1 MSKQFLRLAS
11 MLACVFASVLAL
23 SACDPKGVPAPKT
36 VFANTDITGLDYGKD
51 FALTDHN
58 GKPRT
63 IADFR
68 GKLVFVFFG
77 YTHCPDICPTT
88 LSEMAGIMKALDKD
102 ADKLQVLFVTLDPER
117 DTPEAMAGFVPAFHP
132 GFLGLYGD
140 QPTTEKVARDF
151 KIFLQRVPGP
161 DGKSYTIDHT
171 AGSYVFDTQGRLRL
185 FVRHGQSSAS
195 LLNDLKSLLAER

>member
-1 MSKQFLRLAS
+1 MSKCLFS
-11 MLACVFASVLAL
+11 LACVLACVLTL
-23 SACDPKGVPAPKT
+23 SACDNKGMPLPKT

-51 FALTDHN
+51 FSLTDHT

-88 LSEMAGIMKALDKD
+88 LSDMAGIMKSLGSD
-102 ADKLQVLFVTLDPER
+102 ADKLQVLFITLDPER
-117 DTPEAMAGFVPAFHP
+117 DTPEVMAGYVPAFHP

-140 QPTTEKVARDF
+140 RLATEKVARDF
-151 KIFLQRVPGP
+151 KIFQQRVPGP

-171 AGSYVFDTQGRLRL
+171 AASYVFDTQGRLRL
-185 FVRHGQSSAS
+185 FVRHGQNGAP
-195 LLNDLKSLLAER
+195 LLNDLKSLLSEN

>member
-1 MSKQFLRLAS
+1 MSKQFPRLTS
-11 MLACVFASVLAL
+11 LLACVLTCALAL

-36 VFANTDITGLDYGKD
+36 VFSNTDITGLDYGKD

-68 GKLVFVFFG
+68 GKLVLVFFG
-77 YTHCPDICPTT
+77 FTHCPDVCPTT
-88 LSEMAGIMKALDKD
+88 LSEMAGIMKSLGPD

-117 DTPEAMAGFVPAFHP
+117 DTPEVMAGYVPAFHP
-132 GFLGLYGD
+132 GFLGLYAD

-151 KIFLQRVPGP
+151 KIFLQRVPAA

-171 AGSYVFDTQGRLRL
+171 AGSYVFDTKGRLRL
-185 FVRHGQSSAS
+185 FVRHGQGGTS
-195 LLNDLKSLLAER
+195 LLNDLKSLLSES

>member
-1 MSKQFLRLAS
+1 MSKLLLP
-11 MLACVFASVLAL
+11 LACVLACALIL
-23 SACDPKGVPAPKT
+23 SACDHKGVPLPKT
-36 VFANTDITGLDYGKD
+36 PFANTDITGLDYGKD
-51 FALTDHN
+51 FSLVDHN

-88 LSEMAGIMKALDKD
+88 LSDMAGIMKALGPD
-102 ADKLQVLFVTLDPER
+102 ADKLQVLFITLDPER
-117 DTPEAMAGFVPAFHP
+117 DTPEVMAGFVPAFHP

-140 QPTTEKVARDF
+140 RPATEKVARDF
-151 KIFLQRVPGP
+151 KIFQQRVSGP

-171 AGSYVFDTQGRLRL
+171 AASYVFDTQGHLRL
-185 FVRHGQSSAS
+185 FVRHGQGGAT
-195 LLNDLKSLLAER
+195 LLNDLKLLLSEP

>member
-1 MSKQFLRLAS
+1 MNKLLLP
-11 MLACVFASVLAL
+11 LACLFACVLSL
-23 SACDPKGVPAPKT
+23 SACDQKSLPLPKT

-51 FALTDHN
+51 FSLTDHK

-88 LSEMAGIMKALDKD
+88 LSDMAGIMTSLGPD
-102 ADKLQVLFVTLDPER
+102 ADKLQVLFITLDPER
-117 DTPEAMAGFVPAFHP
+117 DTPEAMAGYVPAFHP

-140 QPTTEKVARDF
+140 RAATEKVARDF
-151 KIFLQRVPGP
+151 KIFQQRVPGP

-171 AGSYVFDTQGRLRL
+171 AASFVFDTRGHLRL
-185 FVRHGQSSAS
+185 FVRHGQNGAP
-195 LLNDLKSLLAER
+195 LLNDLKLLLSES

>member
-1 MSKQFLRLAS
+1 MNKLLLPLACL
-11 MLACVFASVLAL
+11 LACVLSL
-23 SACDPKGVPAPKT
+23 SACDQKSLPLPKT

-51 FALTDHN
+51 FSLTDHN

-88 LSEMAGIMKALDKD
+88 LSDMAGIMTSLGPD
-102 ADKLQVLFVTLDPER
+102 ADKLQVLFITLDPER
-117 DTPEAMAGFVPAFHP
+117 DTPEAMAGYVPAFHP

-140 QPTTEKVARDF
+140 RAATEKVARDF
-151 KIFLQRVPGP
+151 KIFQQRVPGP

-171 AGSYVFDTQGRLRL
+171 AASYVFDTRGHLRL
-185 FVRHGQSSAS
+185 FVRHGQNGAP
-195 LLNDLKSLLAER
+195 LLNDLKLLLSES

>member
-1 MSKQFLRLAS
+1 MNKLLLPLACL
-11 MLACVFASVLAL
+11 LACVLSL
-23 SACDPKGVPAPKT
+23 SACDQKSLPLPKT

-51 FALTDHN
+51 FSLTDHN

-88 LSEMAGIMKALDKD
+88 LSDMAGIMTSLGPD
-102 ADKLQVLFVTLDPER
+102 ADKLQVLFITLDPER
-117 DTPEAMAGFVPAFHP
+117 DTPEAMAGYVPAFHP

-140 QPTTEKVARDF
+140 RLATEKVAREF
-151 KIFLQRVPGP
+151 KIFQQRVPGP

-171 AGSYVFDTQGRLRL
+171 AASFVFDTRGHLRL
-185 FVRHGQSSAS
+185 FVRHGQNGAP
-195 LLNDLKSLLAER
+195 LLNDLKLLLSES

>member
-1 MSKQFLRLAS
+1 MNKLLLPLACL
-11 MLACVFASVLAL
+11 LACVLSL
-23 SACDPKGVPAPKT
+23 SACDQKSLPLPKT

-51 FALTDHN
+51 FSLTDHN

-88 LSEMAGIMKALDKD
+88 LSDMAGIMTSLGPD
-102 ADKLQVLFVTLDPER
+102 ADKLQVLFITLDPER
-117 DTPEAMAGFVPAFHP
+117 DTPEVMAGYVPAFHS

-140 QPTTEKVARDF
+140 RAATEKVARDF
-151 KIFLQRVPGP
+151 KIFQQRVPGP

-171 AGSYVFDTQGRLRL
+171 AASYVFDTRGHLRL
-185 FVRHGQSSAS
+185 FVRHGQNGAP
-195 LLNDLKSLLAER
+195 LLNDLKLLLSES

>member
-1 MSKQFLRLAS
+1 
-11 MLACVFASVLAL
+11 L
-23 SACDPKGVPAPKT
+23 SACDNKGVPLPKT

-51 FALTDHN
+51 FSLTDHN

-88 LSEMAGIMKALDKD
+88 LSDMAGIMKSLGSD
-102 ADKLQVLFVTLDPER
+102 ADKLQVLFITLDPER
-117 DTPEAMAGFVPAFHP
+117 DTPEVMAGYVPVFHP

-140 QPTTEKVARDF
+140 RAATEKVARDF
-151 KIFLQRVPGP
+151 KIFQQRVPGP

-171 AGSYVFDTQGRLRL
+171 AASYVFDTRGHLRL
-185 FVRHGQSSAS
+185 FVRHGQNGAP
-195 LLNDLKSLLAER
+195 LLNDLKLLLSEN

>member
-1 MSKQFLRLAS
+1 MSKLLLPLAW
-11 MLACVFASVLAL
+11 MLVCVLTL
-23 SACDPKGVPAPKT
+23 SACDNKGVPSPKT

-51 FALTDHN
+51 FLLTDHN

-88 LSEMAGIMKALDKD
+88 LSDMAGIMKSLGPD
-102 ADKLQVLFVTLDPER
+102 ADKLQVLFITLDHER
-117 DTPEAMAGFVPAFHP
+117 DTPEVMAGYVPAFHP

-140 QPTTEKVARDF
+140 RAATEKVARDF
-151 KIFLQRVPGP
+151 KIFQQRVSGP

-171 AGSYVFDTQGRLRL
+171 AASYVFDTRGRLRL
-185 FVRHGQSSAS
+185 FVRHGQNGAP
-195 LLNDLKSLLAER
+195 LLNDLKLLLSES

>member
-1 MSKQFLRLAS
+1 MTKLLFPLAWL
-11 MLACVFASVLAL
+11 LACVLSL
-23 SACDPKGVPAPKT
+23 SACDQKGVPLPKT

-51 FALTDHN
+51 FSLTDHN

-88 LSEMAGIMKALDKD
+88 LSDMAGIMKSLGPD
-102 ADKLQVLFVTLDPER
+102 ADKLQVLFITLDPER
-117 DTPEAMAGFVPAFHP
+117 DTPEVMAGFVPAFHP
-132 GFLGLYGD
+132 AFLGLYGD
-140 QPTTEKVARDF
+140 RPATEKVARDF
-151 KIFLQRVPGP
+151 KIFQQRVPGS

-171 AGSYVFDTQGRLRL
+171 AASYVFDTRGNLRL
-185 FVRHGQSSAS
+185 FVRHGQNGAP
-195 LLNDLKSLLAER
+195 LLDDLKLLLSER

>member
-1 MSKQFLRLAS
+1 MSKLLLPLAW
-11 MLACVFASVLAL
+11 MLVCLLTL
-23 SACDPKGVPAPKT
+23 SACDNKGMPLPKT

-51 FALTDHN
+51 FSLTDHN

-88 LSEMAGIMKALDKD
+88 LSDMAGIMKSLGPD
-102 ADKLQVLFVTLDPER
+102 ADKLQVLFITLDPER
-117 DTPEAMAGFVPAFHP
+117 DTPEVMAGYVPAFHS

-140 QPTTEKVARDF
+140 RAATEKVARDF
-151 KIFLQRVPGP
+151 KIFQQRVPGP

-171 AGSYVFDTQGRLRL
+171 AASYVFDTRGHLRL
-185 FVRHGQSSAS
+185 FVRHGQNGAP
-195 LLNDLKSLLAER
+195 LLNDLKLLLSES

>member
-1 MSKQFLRLAS
+1 MTKLLFPLAWL
-11 MLACVFASVLAL
+11 LACVLSL
-23 SACDPKGVPAPKT
+23 SACDQKGVPLPKT

-51 FALTDHN
+51 FSLTDHN

-88 LSEMAGIMKALDKD
+88 LSDMAGIMKALGSD
-102 ADKLQVLFVTLDPER
+102 ADKLQVLFITLDPER
-117 DTPEAMAGFVPAFHP
+117 DTPEVMAGFVPAFHP
-132 GFLGLYGD
+132 AFLGLYGD
-140 QPTTEKVARDF
+140 RAATDKVARDF
-151 KIFLQRVPGP
+151 KIFQQRVPGS

-171 AGSYVFDTQGRLRL
+171 AASYVFDTRGNLRL
-185 FVRHGQSSAS
+185 FVRHGQNGAP
-195 LLNDLKSLLAER
+195 LLNDLKLLLSER

>member
-1 MSKQFLRLAS
+1 MSKCLFS
-11 MLACVFASVLAL
+11 LACVLACVLTL
-23 SACDPKGVPAPKT
+23 SACDNKGMPLPKT

-51 FALTDHN
+51 FSLTDHT

-88 LSEMAGIMKALDKD
+88 LSDMAGIMKSLGSD
-102 ADKLQVLFVTLDPER
+102 ADKLQVLFITLDPER
-117 DTPEAMAGFVPAFHP
+117 DTPEVMAGYVPAFHP

-140 QPTTEKVARDF
+140 RLATEKVARDF
-151 KIFLQRVPGP
+151 KIFQQRVPGP

-171 AGSYVFDTQGRLRL
+171 AASYVFDTQGRLRL
-185 FVRHGQSSAS
+185 FVRHGQGGAP
-195 LLNDLKSLLAER
+195 LLNDLKLLLSEN